1 MLNLTKQ
8 SYSEFPRGYCYS
20 SHVTINIDV
29 YETKPMVVFEEQSRI
44 ITSILMLVSDDPE
57 NDENI
62 TCKQEE
68 EVLEYYYKGKLLM
81 GIDSMAQEHHCMIC
95 FNYRVYGI

>member
-1 MLNLTKQ
+1 MLKLTKQ
-8 SYSEFPRGYCYS
+8 EYSELSTGYCYS
-20 SHVTINIDV
+20 SHVAINVDV
-29 YETKPMVVFEEQSRI
+29 YETKPMAVFEEQSKI
-44 ITSILMLVSDDPE
+44 ITNILLLVSDDPE
-57 NDENI
+57 NDDNI

-81 GIDSMAQEHHCMIC
+81 DIDSMAHEHHCMIT